1 MPPLASAC
9 LQGGAAADGDVSLRE
24 PLAASLGV
32 RPESLRV
39 ALLYRGGGADRT
51 AVALARAAAGG
62 VLGGVLWWAV
72 GAPEAVAQGMAKA
85 RAAAALLPAEAAS
98 RVLQA
103 EAEGRVAG
111 RSFAVLPYCRPL
123 SGLRPLW
130 LLQRPTVRRVV
141 LAWLSEACG
150 ATAREPAP
158 AAVESS
164 FERPLA
170 LLAAAEAAGP
180 AVRGLAQTALD
191 RLDAGRWQPRHV
203 LMHGDLWQGNLM
215 VRAPDPAA
223 PSPWAR
229 RLCLIDWGGS
239 QVQGYALFDLVRA
252 ADALR
257 LPPARLRAEV
267 AAHCRALGCEPADA
281 ASHLAAGLAHVHAH
295 LGEFPFERFVAMAE
309 ACRATLARAMAA
321 PAG

>member
-1 MPPLASAC
+1 MPSLASAGV
-9 LQGGAAADGDVSLRE
+9 QGAAADADAPLRE

-32 RPESLRV
+32 RPEALQV
-39 ALLYRGGGADRT
+39 ALLYRGRLADST
-51 AVALARAAAGG
+51 AIYLARDATGA
-62 VLGGVLWWAV
+62 VLGAVLWSAA
-72 GAPEAVAQGMAKA
+72 GAPEAVAQSMAKA

-103 EAEGRVAG
+103 QAEGRVGG

-123 SGLRPLW
+123 SSFRPLS

-141 LAWLSEACG
+141 LAWLREACG

-158 AAVESS
+158 EAVETA
-164 FERPLA
+164 FLRPLA
-170 LLAAAEAAGP
+170 RLADAAAAGP
-180 AVRGLAQTALD
+180 AVRGLAREALA
-191 RLDAGRWQPRHV
+191 RLEAGRWRPRHV

-223 PSPWAR
+223 PSPWSR

-239 QVQGYALFDLVRA
+239 QAQGYAMFDLVRA

-257 LPPARLRAEV
+257 VPPARLRAEV
-267 AAHCRALGCEPADA
+267 ASHCRALGCEPADA

-295 LGEFPFERFVAMAE
+295 LGEFPLERFVAMAE
-309 ACRATLARAMAA
+309 ACRATLARAMG
-321 PAG
+321 PPVH